1 VIIYLNYIILKMNQI
16 PGFDY
21 SLNYNYDYSDHKIN
35 IVQYLKFIEIPK
47 SEIINV
53 VALGDKKIPIKIK

>member
-1 VIIYLNYIILKMNQI
+1 MNQI